1 VIFVVGGVS
10 VLEIQQLQ
18 DQLNCVLGDTNESDV
33 PLRVIVGSTAVIGP
47 EDMFYEAF
55 VHMRQ
60 NQSAK

>member
-1 VIFVVGGVS
+1 M
-10 VLEIQQLQ
+10 LEIQQLQ